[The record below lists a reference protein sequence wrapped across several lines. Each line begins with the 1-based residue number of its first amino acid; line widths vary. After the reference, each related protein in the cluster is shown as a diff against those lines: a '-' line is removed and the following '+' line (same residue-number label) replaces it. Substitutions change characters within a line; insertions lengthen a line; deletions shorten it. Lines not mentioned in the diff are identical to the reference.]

1 MNHCVETIVR
11 IVTHGG
17 DDRRS
22 VLQLGYNLGRLS
34 ELSGLGR
41 GPFWDRWKEAVSA
54 WDLPRLQTLARELR
68 EWARH
73 ASTGPDPGK
82 PMRSD

>member
-1 MNHCVETIVR
+1 MDHCLNKLDEILARGT
-11 IVTHGG
+11 

-41 GPFWDRWKEAVSA
+41 SAFWDQWKGPVER
-54 WDLPRLQTLARELR
+54 WDLPSMQALAQSLRRDLGSGPETL
-68 EWARH
+68 
-73 ASTGPDPGK
+73 P
-82 PMRSD
+82 